1 MNSWRNR
8 LRRNAVV
15 VVFWA
20 AAAITLLVMASTG
33 PVGWDAEGYRRTIE
47 TVRHGGDPY
56 AADIAAQ
63 QAFHDHPV
71 AGQHFPWDY
80 LYSPMTLLLL
90 RLLGQLPD
98 KLLGTLYWLAVAA
111 GLLFP
116 IRAGYEMADAGER
129 RWLRFVLP
137 AVLFFPGLIADDAI
151 LSGNVVYVLYGA
163 VFAAA
168 VPGWKRNRWLWY
180 YAAVLVASVFKAPL
194 LALLAF
200 PLLTGKR
207 QWLPTA
213 VTAGA
218 GLFLFGI
225 QARIWPELFREYLQ
239 AVQLQFDRGH
249 DFGFG
254 PAGLLGKI
262 LCYMGIPYS
271 PSTTIF
277 YLAFAA
283 AVCVVLAVLWC
294 RVQHG
299 IIDPG
304 DWISM
309 AMFCTLLLN
318 PRIMKYDLAPFT
330 VPMLLIGWRSLRGQC
345 DIPDQMR
352 ARFRRN
358 GAVVAGLAFLLV
370 ANAITVAGLSWAPV
384 ELMVLLATFVLGARQ
399 LYQAERAESPLA
411 VQASAA

>member
-1 MNSWRNR
+1 MNSWRDW

-15 VVFWA
+15 VAFWA
-20 AAAITLLVMASTG
+20 AAAIALLVMASIG
-33 PVGWDAEGYRRTIE
+33 PVGWDAEGYRQTIE
-47 TVRHGGDPY
+47 KVRHGADPY

-98 KLLGTLYWLAVAA
+98 RLLGTLYGLAVVA
-111 GLLFP
+111 GSLLTV
-116 IRAGYEMADAGER
+116 RVGYEMADTEER

-137 AVLFFPGLIADDAI
+137 AVLFFPGLITDDVI
-151 LSGNVVYVLYGA
+151 LSGNVAYVLYGA

-168 VPGWKRNRWLWY
+168 APGWKRNRWFWY
-180 YAAVLVASVFKAPL
+180 YAAVLLASIFKAPL
-194 LALLAF
+194 LTLLAF

-207 QWLPTA
+207 QWLPA
-213 VTAGA
+213 GVTAGA

-225 QARIWPELFREYLQ
+225 QARIWPQLFREYLQ

-262 LCYMGIPYS
+262 LSYLGIPHS
-271 PSTTIF
+271 PATTIL
-277 YLAFAA
+277 YLVFAA
-283 AVCVVLAVLWC
+283 AVCVMLAVLC
-294 RVQHG
+294 RRVQQG

-304 DWISM
+304 DWIPM

-330 VPMLLIGWRSLRGQC
+330 VPMLLIGWRALRRQGDIQGQA
-345 DIPDQMR
+345 R
-352 ARFRRN
+352 ARFRKD
-358 GAVVAGLAFLLV
+358 GAMVTALAFLLA
-370 ANAITVAGLSWAPV
+370 ANAITVAGPSWAPV
-384 ELMVLLATFVLGARQ
+384 ELTVLLATLVLGARQ
-399 LYQAERAESPLA
+399 LYQAEHEESPLA
-411 VQASAA
+411 VPVSAG